1 MNRLHR
7 TWRVTKVIANKVG
20 DVQARL
26 MLTLF
31 YCVVLLP
38 FGLAARLFSDRL
50 RTKRRP
56 TQWLQRP
63 VDTYDSR
70 WAKRQ

>member
-1 MNRLHR
+1 MNRFHS
-7 TWRVTKVIANKVG
+7 TWRVAKIIANKIG
-20 DVQARL
+20 NAQARL

-38 FGLAARLFSDRL
+38 FGLAARVFSDRL
-50 RTKRRP
+50 RTKRLP
-56 TQWLQRP
+56 THWLQRP
-63 VDTYDSR
+63 VDRYDIR